1 MKADRLVET
10 HLERDAT
17 RPRQRV
23 ETSTK
28 AVERLRE
35 QLREAEAWLALLRRP
50 AEDTARSAAQFRAAD
65 PEEVRQEPRPPGTKT
80 LVTGGMVVRRGSVR
94 AAGSSRQLARSRP
107 AHPQGLLTNGSPVGG
122 EGFAANRK
130 KPIFRAP

>member
-17 RPRQRV
+17 RLRQRV

-80 LVTGGMVVRRGSVR
+80 LVTGGMVVRRGIVR
-94 AAGSSRQLARSRP
+94 AAGSSRQFARSRRS
-107 AHPQGLLTNGSPVGG
+107 HPQGIFTKVSPFGA
-122 EGFAANRK
+122 ESFATTRTS
-130 KPIFRAP
+130 PIFRAP

>member
-10 HLERDAT
+10 HVERAAT
-17 RPRQRV
+17 RLRQRV
-23 ETSTK
+23 ETSPK

-80 LVTGGMVVRRGSVR
+80 LVTGGMVVRRGIVR
-94 AAGSSRQLARSRP
+94 AAGSPSKRTWLSGGIGVP
-107 AHPQGLLTNGSPVGG
+107 SGSVW
-122 EGFAANRK
+122 K
-130 KPIFRAP
+130 KG

>member
-17 RPRQRV
+17 RLRQRV

-80 LVTGGMVVRRGSVR
+80 LVTGGMVVRRGIVT
-94 AAGSSRQLARSRP
+94 AAGSPSKRTWLS
-107 AHPQGLLTNGSPVGG
+107 GG
-122 EGFAANRK
+122 IGV
-130 KPIFRAP
+130 P

>member
-17 RPRQRV
+17 RLRQRV

-65 PEEVRQEPRPPGTKT
+65 PEEVPQEPRPPGPKT
-80 LVTGGMVVRRGSVR
+80 LVTRRLVVRRGITG
-94 AAGSSRQLARSRP
+94 AG
-107 AHPQGLLTNGSPVGG
+107 GLSLT
-122 EGFAANRK
+122 
-130 KPIFRAP
+130 

>member
-17 RPRQRV
+17 GLRQRV

-28 AVERLRE
+28 AVERLWE

-65 PEEVRQEPRPPGTKT
+65 PAEVRQETRPPGTKT
-80 LVTGGMVVRRGSVR
+80 LGTGGVGVRRGSVG
-94 AAGSSRQLARSRP
+94 AAGSFRPSGGSR
-107 AHPQGLLTNGSPVGG
+107 G
-122 EGFAANRK
+122 EPPHG
-130 KPIFRAP
+130 